1 SFYGT
6 DAITG
11 FSLDQTAYSST
22 GTTGTVGGRIVPST
36 ASEATLSGATT
47 TYGFAQAATSAAVPS
62 GVGATRTT
70 QALSGNFGGLMYT
83 TAQNTPY
90 VVTGGTLISTDAP
103 NNRVQ
108 ATLNGTA
115 QSNSSGVNTSTMQSG
130 S

>member
-1 SFYGT
+1 MWRTRHSS
-6 DAITG
+6 DAG
-11 FSLDQTAYSST
+11 DA
-22 GTTGTVGGRIVPST
+22 
-36 ASEATLSGATT
+36 ATLSGATT

-108 ATLNGTA
+108 ATLNGTRLA
-115 QSNSSGVNTSTMQSG
+115 FPEGRAVVVTRSGFKRVRTAG
-130 S
+130 